1 MKTIITFLVIF
12 FFSTGL
18 FAQKFVQEWYIDL
31 PGLANSSAATT
42 IMATSDD
49 QLFMAGYSITSSSL
63 GSMFF
68 MKTDTTGNVIQ
79 TTFAEEQFTDTY
91 QFANRLIED
100 IDNNY
105 VMIGR
110 YSYYNSTYFTKLS
123 PDGDVIGTHIN
134 GSQWSYKGGNDVLQT
149 VDSGY
154 LVSAQHET
162 YGMGMCTA
170 LRKLDASGNF
180 VWDTTFVFPED
191 STPIVGNFARMAK
204 IDDST
209 FVLTGNRDYALGYA
223 QDLDVLLTKIRV
235 RDDSV
240 LMLMLKVFQQD
251 GTNEQG
257 YDIKVLPD
265 NEGYL
270 ICGYGPNENNPGVT
284 VGLIMRTDTAG
295 NLTWKETYT
304 LNLSSSTIFVR
315 VLLDEDENILVLA
328 RTQDQYNSN
337 GVSLLKYTLNGEF
350 LQKTHFDYG
359 EAVLA
364 YDMATDQNGKIFVS
378 ASTAN
383 PAGQRALLL
392 KVKDICPVIKPEATL
407 ENTTPNMGNDVVV
420 NVQNTNNAWI
430 YSLLQIN
437 GETTLGTFMGNG
449 ETLDFTV
456 AGLNNDDVADGLVVS
471 VIEPGVNCI
480 KYSDTLYP
488 EFICPVQAPEVFLA
502 DTTLFY
508 GDDVVVTVKNTV
520 NGDHYSLIQIYEHN
534 TLATATGTGS
544 DYNFTVSGLTND
556 SVSEGLVVSVTRDGI
571 YCKEY
576 SDTLYPVFVDGIEDY
591 FNTGFAVSPN
601 PFNSQLTILSNG
613 GSQITH
619 VSLFNTNGVKVF
631 NTKSTNKKQITIP
644 SLPSGVYLLRVT
656 FKTGTVAYRKVVR
669 E

>member
-1 MKTIITFLVIF
+1 MKTLVTLFLTFL
-12 FFSTGL
+12 FSTGL

-42 IMATSDD
+42 IMTTSDD
-49 QLFMAGYSITSSSL
+49 QLFMAGYSKTSSSL

-123 PDGDVIGTHIN
+123 PDGDVISTRIN
-134 GSQWSYKGGNDVLQT
+134 GSQWGYQGGHDVLQT

-209 FVLTGNRDYALGYA
+209 FVLTGNRDYALGSA
-223 QDLDVLLTKIRV
+223 QDLDVLLAKIRV

-251 GTNEQG
+251 ETNEQG

-270 ICGYGPNENNPGVT
+270 ICGYGPNENNPSNT

-295 NLTWKETYT
+295 NLVWKETYT
-304 LNLSSSTIFVR
+304 LKWSSSTIFVR

-328 RTQDQYNSN
+328 RTQNQYNSS

-364 YDMATDQNGKIFVS
+364 YDLATDQNGKIYVS

-392 KVKDICPVIKPEATL
+392 KVKDICPVATPEASLADTIL
-407 ENTTPNMGNDVVV
+407 TPGSDVVV
-420 NVQNTNNAWI
+420 SIANSNDVWS
-430 YSLLQIN
+430 YSLIQIN
-437 GETTLGTFMGNG
+437 GEVTLGTFMGNG
-449 ETLDFTV
+449 ETLEFT
-456 AGLNNDDVADGLVVS
+456 ASGLTNSDISEGLIVS
-471 VIEPGVNCI
+471 VVEPGVDCI
-480 KYSDTLYP
+480 KYSDTLYL
-488 EFICPVQAPEVFLA
+488 EF
-502 DTTLFY
+502 Y
-508 GDDVVVTVKNTV
+508 
-520 NGDHYSLIQIYEHN
+520 
-534 TLATATGTGS
+534 
-544 DYNFTVSGLTND
+544 
-556 SVSEGLVVSVTRDGI
+556 
-571 YCKEY
+571 
-576 SDTLYPVFVDGIEDY
+576 DGIEDRY
-591 FNTGFAVSPN
+591 QNSLVIIPN
-601 PFNSQLTILSNG
+601 PFHDYITVTDIENNHLSK
-613 GSQITH
+613 
-619 VSLFNTNGVKVF
+619 LAVF
-631 NTKSTNKKQITIP
+631 NLNGQMILNESALSDHQKIDLSR
-644 SLPSGVYLLRVT
+644 LPRGIYFFRVT
-656 FKTGTVAYRKVVR
+656 YREGTSVFRKVLKD
-669 E
+669 